1 MTAQETT
8 TKRSIVL
15 TRESDEPSESTAY
28 RLLSELGHEVVP
40 VSSPDRAVS
49 ALQHDPA
56 ADLVVID
63 MDAPGELLSLRRLFD
78 DVPESQQPRQV
89 AVFSDRFD
97 PSLSE
102 LRRRLTPQRVHVF
115 LKPLHLH
122 GLLGLL
128 RQIENDEQ
136 KAIA

>member
-1 MTAQETT
+1 MTAQETNV
-8 TKRSIVL
+8 KKSIVL
-15 TRESDEPSESTAY
+15 TRESEEPSESAAY

-40 VSSPDRAVS
+40 VSSTDRAVS
-49 ALQHDPA
+49 ALQQDPA

-63 MDAPGELLSLRRLFD
+63 MDEAGELYSLHRLFD
-78 DVPESQQPRQV
+78 AIPENQQPRQV

-102 LRRRLTPQRVHVF
+102 FRRQLSPKRVHVF